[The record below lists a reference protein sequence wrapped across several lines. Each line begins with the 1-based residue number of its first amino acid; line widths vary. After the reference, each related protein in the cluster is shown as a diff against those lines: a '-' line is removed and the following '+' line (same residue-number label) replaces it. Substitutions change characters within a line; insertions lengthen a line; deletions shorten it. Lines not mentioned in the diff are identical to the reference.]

1 MLPGGANGKESACQC
16 RRHKKRGFDTWV
28 GKIPWRRTWQ
38 STPAL
43 LPEESHGQRS
53 LMGYSPRSH
62 RESDTTEAIQHIHT
76 HDMLRLRNFLTHSGL
91 QFLHFNLFMDV
102 PCGLQD
108 LSFLTRDRTCILGNE
123 SVES

>member
-1 MLPGGANGKESACQC
+1 MAIHSSTLDL
-16 RRHKKRGFDTWV
+16 R
-28 GKIPWRRTWQ
+28 IPRTEK
-38 STPAL
+38 PDGL
-43 LPEESHGQRS
+43 
-53 LMGYSPRSH
+53 YSPRSH